1 MKDFFMFF
9 TIVVILSCIG
19 DIIVKINN
27 TLKEI
32 LEELK
37 INNNNH
43 KDQN

>member
-9 TIVVILSCIG
+9 TIVLLIYCIG
-19 DIIVKINN
+19 NILAKIDN

-37 INNNNH
+37 N
-43 KDQN
+43 K